1 MFFSSH
7 FSHLISFHFILS
19 HFSHFSHLISILS
32 SHLISSHLISLISS
46 HLISSYLISLIS
58 SHFSHLISSH
68 LISSHFSH
76 LISLISPHLV
86 SSHLVSSHFIA
97 WYCLNWLLLYFKFW
111 RPPCFCR
118 FILTITSLTASY
130 HQLLMAAV
138 ESKIKQFSLS
148 ISGKKRPAGYSTSF
162 SSTPSS
168 SARVPLESATV
179 SLKVSHQHHF
189 WEEEGREQMKMTQ

>member
-32 SHLISSHLISLISS
+32 SHLISSHFSHLISS

-68 LISSHFSH
+68 LISSH
-76 LISLISPHLV
+76 LISLISP
-86 SSHLVSSHFIA
+86 HLVSSHFIA

-189 WEEEGREQMKMTQ
+189 WEEKRREGKGREQMKKEQ